1 MPIYRKGESQFGL
14 YQRATE
20 EANQREQ
27 HAQEQLDKLSI
38 AGGDLLNN
46 QKSGDALVR
55 GYDAMQEL
63 REHTQRNF
71 TLEESYNDDMTLKD
85 RENLIKEK
93 NKSGAAFQVGN
104 IEFDEEFPVSGDDL
118 ARGKFIKEPETK
130 GK

>member
-38 AGGDLLNN
+38 AGVDLLNN

-93 NKSGAAFQVGN
+93 NKSGAAFQVGQ

-118 ARGKFIKEPETK
+118 ARGKSIKEPETK